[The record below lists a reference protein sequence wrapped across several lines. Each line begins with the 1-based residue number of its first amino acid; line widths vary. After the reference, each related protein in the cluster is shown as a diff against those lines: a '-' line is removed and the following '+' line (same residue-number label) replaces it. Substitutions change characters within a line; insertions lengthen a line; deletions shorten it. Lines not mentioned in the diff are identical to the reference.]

1 MYTLFHII
9 GLCPDNLSHVNLL
22 DFFSVNCYPYNV
34 WYFQKNYL
42 SLAKL
47 KIKKIWDQLV
57 TIIWIL
63 QIGLRK

>member
-47 KIKKIWDQLV
+47 KIKKYGIN
-57 TIIWIL
+57 
-63 QIGLRK
+63 